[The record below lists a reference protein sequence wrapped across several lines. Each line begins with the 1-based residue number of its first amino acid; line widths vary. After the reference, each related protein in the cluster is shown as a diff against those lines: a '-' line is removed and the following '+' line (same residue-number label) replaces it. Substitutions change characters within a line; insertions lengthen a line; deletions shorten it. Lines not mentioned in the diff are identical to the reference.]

1 MTHRIRYNGGNQTV
15 YHVARDR
22 YGRARIPA
30 SATYSIVRLWKHEDD
45 VDREV
50 QASAAATIDSTSTTL
65 SGSAGPSQANPR
77 LLPAT
82 SSVGFSPGHRYLL
95 SQGELSELVEVEAID
110 TAQVYVKH
118 ELRYDYTTGA
128 DLDGIEITG
137 TFPTAAAADEED
149 LEAGG
154 GPYGVIWAYTLASV
168 PTYALEEAW
177 VVRYTTQ
184 PLITTADLLRRWP
197 MVTEICKGR
206 WNPEDAIAAAS
217 EDFLSDVEEMGRDP
231 HGLRHS
237 PSTAVC
243 VADRALEYIERWAN
257 TDDSVEHANLL
268 RQDYERRVRS
278 LLTGQAPKRTAEVK
292 QSTNT
297 AAQGGSQEYGAPLIR
312 RS

>member
-1 MTHRIRYNGGNQTV
+1 MTHRIRYTGGNQTV

-30 SATYSIVRLWKHEDD
+30 SANYAIVRLWKHEDD
-45 VDREV
+45 AEREV
-50 QASAAATIDSTSTTL
+50 VASTAATIDSASTTL
-65 SGSAGPSQANPR
+65 NASAGPAQANPR
-77 LLPAT
+77 LLPV
-82 SSVGFSPGHRYLL
+82 SSSASFSPGHRYLL
-95 SQGELSELVEVEAID
+95 SQGELSELVEVEGVD

-137 TFPTAAAADEED
+137 TFSSAAAADEED

-154 GPYGVIWAYTLASV
+154 GPYGVIWSYTLAGI
-168 PTYALEEAW
+168 PIYALEEAW
-177 VVRYTTQ
+177 VVRYTSQ

-197 MVTEICKGR
+197 MVTEICKDR

-217 EDFLSDVEEMGRDP
+217 EDFLSDMEEMGADP

-237 PSTAVC
+237 PSTMVC

-278 LLTGQAPKRTAEVK
+278 LLTGQRPVRTADVK
-292 QSTNT
+292 QATDQ
-297 AAQGGSQEYGAPLIR
+297 AAQGGSKDYGAPLIR